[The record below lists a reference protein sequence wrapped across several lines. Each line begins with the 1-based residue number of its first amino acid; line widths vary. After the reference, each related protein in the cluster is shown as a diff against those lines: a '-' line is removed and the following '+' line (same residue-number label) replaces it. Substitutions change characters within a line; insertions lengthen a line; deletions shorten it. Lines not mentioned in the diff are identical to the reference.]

1 MMETLKKRSTMSIH
15 DDKSAWTSSSQ
26 HRDGGKVLLVD
37 QADYGTQH
45 IFFDD

>member
-1 MMETLKKRSTMSIH
+1 METLKKRSSMSIH
-15 DDKSAWTSSSQ
+15 DDKAAWMSSSQ

>member
-1 MMETLKKRSTMSIH
+1 METLKKRSTMGIN
-15 DDKSAWTSSSQ
+15 DDKNAWVMSGE
-26 HRDGGKVLLVD
+26 HKDAGKVLLVD